1 MDLIKKI
8 NYIIDFKID
17 FKFINEDYPNLLQF
31 IQSISSKN
39 LIFELYKVPKKYQGS
54 ITPEFILIEII
65 EPKQIDF
72 LKGNILN
79 LHINNELWED
89 NCIYWITYN
98 KHLLKTFN
106 FLKKS

>member
-17 FKFINEDYPNLLQF
+17 FKFINEDDPNLLQF

-79 LHINNELWED
+79 LHINNELWEND
-89 NCIYWITYN
+89 CIYWIIYN
-98 KHLLKTFN
+98 KYLTFFFKLN
-106 FLKKS
+106 KN